1 MGRTREIAREIM
13 VGAPS
18 RGAAVAVWLLYLSFS
33 VAEDVTLVEEL
44 RDIETGT
51 PFVSVV
57 SSVAEKLQSENARLV
72 AQNAAL
78 RTKAA
83 VDHAKQKI
91 LIAGGVIKATKK
103 AKKKKIAMAAKH
115 QIPTPSNLQPTMKKG
130 LSIINKY
137 ESQNKVLSSKVQK
150 LMAKIDAMKQAKA
163 KRQADLM
170 RSKAKAPAVAKGNSA

>member
-1 MGRTREIAREIM
+1 MGKTREIAREIM

-51 PFVSVV
+51 PIVSVV
-57 SSVAEKLQSENARLV
+57 SSVAEKLQSENSRLV

-83 VDHAKQKI
+83 VDHAK
-91 LIAGGVIKATKK
+91 
-103 AKKKKIAMAAKH
+103 KKIAMAAKH
-115 QIPTPSNLQPTMKKG
+115 QIPTPSNLQSTMKKG
-130 LSIINKY
+130 LNIINKY

-150 LMAKIDAMKQAKA
+150 LMAKI
-163 KRQADLM
+163 
-170 RSKAKAPAVAKGNSA
+170 